1 MCLLKLMSKANLLRS
16 TPPFEVESALQRLG
30 ANLKTARLRRGLTVA
45 EVAEKIGTGSRAVA
59 DAEKGR
65 PGTAIATH
73 LALLWAYD
81 LLQQADDLAAPS
93 KDEVGLALSA
103 RRERGRAKRRLDNDF

>member
-1 MCLLKLMSKANLLRS
+1 M
-16 TPPFEVESALQRLG
+16 V
-30 ANLKTARLRRGLTVA
+30 
-45 EVAEKIGTGSRAVA
+45 EVAEKIGTGPRAVA

>member
-1 MCLLKLMSKANLLRS
+1 
-16 TPPFEVESALQRLG
+16 
-30 ANLKTARLRRGLTVA
+30 
-45 EVAEKIGTGSRAVA
+45 VA

-65 PGTAIATH
+65 PGTAIATY

-93 KDEVGLALSA
+93 TDDVGLALSD

>member
-1 MCLLKLMSKANLLRS
+1 MCLLKRMSKANLLRS

-81 LLQQADDLAAPS
+81 LLQQVAEKISRAVADDLAHILRCCGPMT
-93 KDEVGLALSA
+93 G
-103 RRERGRAKRRLDNDF
+103 